1 MYVLI
6 QNRSFTIIFY
16 VMLVRTK
23 FWGFQFP
30 KCLQC
35 LACFEAKFEA
45 RRGSVE
51 CQVCIISGF
60 SMCSKAFRQTVETT
74 RSRPLSIQAYVG
86 ETRPK
91 SVDDDAI
98 GTFYDYFFYLTEK
111 NFSKHF
117 EKTKIEMTLP
127 ALVVMFLF
135 KSSSNK

>member
-1 MYVLI
+1 MYLLI

-91 SVDDDAI
+91 IRRRCFLTARRSRI
-98 GTFYDYFFYLTEK
+98 GAVLG
-111 NFSKHF
+111 
-117 EKTKIEMTLP
+117 IEIDHILYT
-127 ALVVMFLF
+127 AE
-135 KSSSNK
+135 